1 MENTS
6 PYQYQPAT
14 GVLSG
19 DSFEAQTEAFFADID
34 NRLTQL
40 AAQVQQNETSFTASI
55 NALTQ
60 QMQGVLQT
68 LQELGTRLDAAENK
82 IQQLQQ
88 KDSALDQDISGINSQ
103 ISTINSTLNTVQN
116 DIEGIE
122 NTISAI
128 EPNLP
133 PAGLV
138 ALFASTTPPQGWKL
152 CNGQGG
158 APDLT
163 GYTSAPLTYVQKGA

>member
-1 MENTS
+1 MTDTS

-34 NRLTQL
+34 NRLTQM
-40 AAQVQQNETSFTASI
+40 AEKVQQNETAFTASI
-55 NALTQ
+55 NTLTQ
-60 QMQGVLQT
+60 QMQGVLLT
-68 LQELGTRLDAAENK
+68 LQALGTRMDAAENN

-103 ISTINSTLNTVQN
+103 LAAIKSTLTTVQN
-116 DIEGIE
+116 DIESIE
-122 NTISAI
+122 NTISTI

-138 ALFASTTPPQGWKL
+138 ALFASPTPPQGWKL